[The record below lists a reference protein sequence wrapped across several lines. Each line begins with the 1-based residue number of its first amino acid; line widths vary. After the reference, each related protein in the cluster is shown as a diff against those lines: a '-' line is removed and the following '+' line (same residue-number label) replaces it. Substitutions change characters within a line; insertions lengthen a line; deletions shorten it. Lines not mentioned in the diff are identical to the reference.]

1 MWLPSPTHTRLG
13 ETWEGRA
20 HVTDEGILHLDP
32 QTLGVGS
39 QVIDAV
45 THTLFPRVLRVGQQ
59 QQPKVL
65 RREVHFRTQPH
76 LHVLG
81 RLGAGTVLL
90 KNVVRFL
97 LDLAHSRQD
106 FHGQDVTGG
115 EPHRQRATPADND
128 GRSNNA
134 KHYHDSFGRGH
145 EADFTDVLVV
155 ADHNFTLLVDDWIDR
170 ESIFIRKKMR
180 IQLSWYFKSLRRQQ
194 QRSRRFCRLLSVSS
208 KLLSMHIKFLL
219 SSLTALDIV
228 AAGMFFCECSNFEV
242 RISFDGLSHS
252 KTVDKLEVCLIQ
264 IVIGGL
270 SRSWVPP
277 QLRGQPS
284 DRRWATWRCWTYGPR
299 AQIWIFHLDTHEYDI
314 KDVLMIHIA
323 WIYSFSPVHIHRV
336 TGVSQPKSCIDIIL

>member
-170 ESIFIRKKMR
+170 ESIFIRKKWGFNCHDT
-180 IQLSWYFKSLRRQQ
+180 S
-194 QRSRRFCRLLSVSS
+194 SRWEGNNSARDVSV
-208 KLLSMHIKFLL
+208 
-219 SSLTALDIV
+219 AY
-228 AAGMFFCECSNFEV
+228 C
-242 RISFDGLSHS
+242 
-252 KTVDKLEVCLIQ
+252 
-264 IVIGGL
+264 
-270 SRSWVPP
+270 
-277 QLRGQPS
+277 
-284 DRRWATWRCWTYGPR
+284 RWAANFFPCTSSSCCPHWQPWT
-299 AQIWIFHLDTHEYDI
+299 
-314 KDVLMIHIA
+314 
-323 WIYSFSPVHIHRV
+323 
-336 TGVSQPKSCIDIIL
+336 